1 MPSVCTEAGFPQ
13 GAMGPLIS
21 ADDAHLESIESL
33 ATDEKEQMERLIG
46 SADVSHIAHNRF
58 VDGEDGKHH

>member
-1 MPSVCTEAGFPQ
+1 
-13 GAMGPLIS
+13 MGPLIS